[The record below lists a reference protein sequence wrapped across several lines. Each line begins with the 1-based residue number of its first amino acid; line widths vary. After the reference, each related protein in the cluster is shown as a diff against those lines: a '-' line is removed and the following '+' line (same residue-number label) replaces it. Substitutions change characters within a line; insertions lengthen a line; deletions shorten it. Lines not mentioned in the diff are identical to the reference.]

1 MDIKKFLVH
10 LYAGLIFDRQKR
22 RAVRS
27 VFFPQPMDPNERF
40 VFVDDYLDMSGT
52 DWATYMLTHD
62 MPQVVATLR
71 AGLDKKSNDL
81 IDQCFS
87 RITIFP
93 KYSWPNYKARM
104 TYLESLCSRDEI
116 AESNAYHAELPQY
129 MRDFKLD
136 EETRNTDTFFFH
148 TGLRNKGHK
157 LKEYIS
163 GKDFIDA
170 GAFIGDTALVYIKFY
185 NPRMV
190 WSLELSLKNCARYE
204 NVIGI
209 NKISQDKYKIF
220 AVGLSDKKQEI
231 TINDTM
237 NQGSNVFAY
246 GNDRAYLTKLDSFVL
261 ENEIKNIGFIKADIE
276 GSGVL
281 GLRGGAETIKRDRPV
296 LNLSIYHS
304 PQEFFE
310 LKPLLEEI
318 TKGLDYKIT
327 IEKHFPFADRM
338 FDVAVFAYPRELND
352 EE

>member
-1 MDIKKFLVH
+1 VDIKKFLVH
-10 LYAGLIFDRQKR
+10 LYAGLVFDRQKR

-27 VFFPQPMDPNERF
+27 VFFPQPIDPNEKF
-40 VFVDDYLDMSGT
+40 VFADDYLDMGGT

-62 MPQVVATLR
+62 MPQVVASLR

-87 RITIFP
+87 RMTIFP
-93 KYSWPNYKARM
+93 KYSWPNYKVRV
-104 TYLESLCSRDEI
+104 TYLESLYSRDEI
-116 AESNAYHAELPQY
+116 AERDAYRTELPQY
-129 MRDFKLD
+129 VRDFKLD
-136 EETRNTDTFFFH
+136 EKTRNADTFYFH
-148 TGLRNKGHK
+148 TGLRNKGQK

-170 GAFIGDTALVYIKFY
+170 GAFIGDTALVYIKLY

-190 WSLELSLKNCARYE
+190 WSLELSPKNCVRYK
-204 NVIGI
+204 NVMGM
-209 NKISQDKYKIF
+209 NKISPDKYKIF
-220 AVGLSDKKQEI
+220 AVGLSDEKQEI
-231 TINDTM
+231 TINDTAE
-237 NQGSNVFAY
+237 QGLNVFTR
-246 GNDRAYLTKLDSFVL
+246 GNDQVCLTDLDSFVL
-261 ENEIKNIGFIKADIE
+261 ENDIKNIGFIKADIE

-281 GLRGGAETIKRDRPV
+281 GLRGSTETIKRDRPV

-310 LKPLLEEI
+310 LKPFLEEI

-327 IEKHFPFADRM
+327 IEKHFPFVDRM

-352 EE
+352 GK